1 MNRILVITDGESD
14 LLQLLRECCPVTVVP
29 PRAVRLDTEGYDA
42 ACVLG
47 GYADAPLRLPAPIQA
62 ALLAMQAEGKPLFYE
77 FVAAIGGMGGGTP
90 EATERRRAVY
100 RPSALPC
107 SLADGALFDGRSN
120 DCIPYNNRNEAA
132 VPILTYGDFVC
143 AHTHTQEAP
152 EGHAEGTW
160 ALFFGNDTTL
170 VSAIRLLNFRRAR
183 FAPARHWE
191 ALITGI
197 LSFLAGEAVTPT
209 MPPPVLSYE
218 AATVQSAADA
228 APAIRRGISW
238 IHRAHILRDG
248 GRGGAHEGYY
258 HRISAKNGKQ
268 EWNPSVRADC
278 TGEVGGALLFDS
290 LLSGNRRESE
300 EAHALFSYIFDW
312 LTVKEGAHRGMIRW
326 HETAWE
332 ICFQDDVARAVL
344 PLLLSGHFGGEI
356 PHFAAICEALD
367 YMLNTT
373 GEDGIRTACTRI
385 GMKEEELAAL
395 KKAGSGSP
403 CAHFNAY
410 YHAALLLAYRAG
422 GREEYLT
429 CAERGLATL
438 MARYPETRRET
449 SETEEACRLIFPL
462 AVLYGVTGKEEHY
475 AWLVRVSEDL
485 EARRHP
491 SGGYAE
497 WDTGYRAHCSRNH
510 KGECALLA
518 ENGDPVA
525 DLLYSNNWLPLGF
538 AYAYLVTGE
547 ARFHTLWCRIASF
560 LLSAQIVSEDEALDG
575 AWARA
580 FDMEAWENYGMPHDI
595 GWGPSC
601 IESGWTVGEI
611 LMGLLWMQLAERT
624 VGLPTEKKES

>member
-1 MNRILVITDGESD
+1 
-14 LLQLLRECCPVTVVP
+14 
-29 PRAVRLDTEGYDA
+29 
-42 ACVLG
+42 
-47 GYADAPLRLPAPIQA
+47 
-62 ALLAMQAEGKPLFYE
+62 
-77 FVAAIGGMGGGTP
+77 
-90 EATERRRAVY
+90 
-100 RPSALPC
+100 
-107 SLADGALFDGRSN
+107 
-120 DCIPYNNRNEAA
+120 
-132 VPILTYGDFVC
+132 
-143 AHTHTQEAP
+143 
-152 EGHAEGTW
+152 
-160 ALFFGNDTTL
+160 
-170 VSAIRLLNFRRAR
+170 
-183 FAPARHWE
+183 
-191 ALITGI
+191 
-197 LSFLAGEAVTPT
+197 
-209 MPPPVLSYE
+209 
-218 AATVQSAADA
+218 
-228 APAIRRGISW
+228 
-238 IHRAHILRDG
+238 
-248 GRGGAHEGYY
+248 
-258 HRISAKNGKQ
+258 
-268 EWNPSVRADC
+268 
-278 TGEVGGALLFDS
+278 
-290 LLSGNRRESE
+290 
-300 EAHALFSYIFDW
+300 
-312 LTVKEGAHRGMIRW
+312 
-326 HETAWE
+326 
-332 ICFQDDVARAVL
+332 
-344 PLLLSGHFGGEI
+344 
-356 PHFAAICEALD
+356 
-367 YMLNTT
+367 
-373 GEDGIRTACTRI
+373 
-385 GMKEEELAAL
+385 MKEEELAAL

-547 ARFHTLWCRIASF
+547 VRFHTLWCRIASF